1 MGPIHKF
8 VSARWGRPGWGKPL
22 VERRELDESG
32 S

>member
-8 VSARWGRPGWGKPL
+8 VSAGWGRPGWGKPL